1 MITPDKGELVFVEGC
16 KTAETVPG
24 GGSSEFLLRL
34 QSPHGSSELVA
45 IAEARPVSA
54 RGTCFNEQ
62 LLFGLPPLEGK
73 LQPQGNCEVQ
83 IMPPGCPGASTSSDQ
98 VSLTLVNGRATLRT
112 AEIFDRVVSAPRL

>member
-16 KTAETVPG
+16 KTAEQCPAAGPLNSCCDCRAHTGP
-24 GGSSEFLLRL
+24 
-34 QSPHGSSELVA
+34 VA

-98 VSLTLVNGRATLRT
+98 VSLTPVNGRAALRT

>member
-16 KTAETVPG
+16 QTAEQRHR
-24 GGSSEFLLRL
+24 GSSLNSSLRFFN
-34 QSPHGSSELVA
+34 S
-45 IAEARPVSA
+45 

-83 IMPPGCPGASTSSDQ
+83 IMPPGRGMWVKKIRSFLFMCAIGQPEGPF
-98 VSLTLVNGRATLRT
+98 LRT
-112 AEIFDRVVSAPRL
+112 AEIFDRVVSAPRLFLKPQLPQSPQSFS